1 MRSAQVASSGI
12 TATFSGIGTATPV
25 MHYIFAS
32 DRVARWCMTRQRR
45 CRNNFRT
52 DIANGCVETHR
63 TTPQMDAQCSHQTS
77 NYVATIHNFIPLFII
92 YQQRCHYV
100 LPATSSHNFVH
111 YINVSPATKGRRF
124 IASDE
129 KVAMWF
135 ATSQPNQII
144 THEKLNNTWE
154 SAIGLEKKRNIYN
167 NGLKIS
173 DFFCFLVSSHKFP

>member
-77 NYVATIHNFIPLFII
+77 NYVATQTQLHTLVHNLSTTVSLCIASDFKPQLRPLH
-92 YQQRCHYV
+92 QR
-100 LPATSSHNFVH
+100 
-111 YINVSPATKGRRF
+111 

-129 KVAMWF
+129 R
-135 ATSQPNQII
+135 SQIYRQRRKGRNVVRYI
-144 THEKLNNTWE
+144 TTKSNNNT
-154 SAIGLEKKRNIYN
+154 
-167 NGLKIS
+167 
-173 DFFCFLVSSHKFP
+173 